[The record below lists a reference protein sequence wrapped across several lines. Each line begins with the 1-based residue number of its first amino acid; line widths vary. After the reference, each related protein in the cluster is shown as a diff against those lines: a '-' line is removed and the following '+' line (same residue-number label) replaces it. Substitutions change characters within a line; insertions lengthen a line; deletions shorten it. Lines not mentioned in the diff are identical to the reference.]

1 MHLLIAF
8 PAGYCIL
15 LSPSLST
22 ISLTLC
28 TPRPPTRV
36 GGSSELIREELY
48 SIGNRFTVNCPGDF
62 LQFCLSTHC
71 REIHTS
77 TYVGN
82 MSSLSDQFKFICFAA
97 DARVVNITYILPEY
111 QPIRLVRPQI
121 KHLRPQPLDEVVIP
135 CEATGYPL
143 PNVTFWKWDTLQEE
157 FILLPREKQN
167 FRIHSPSNISYVIP
181 KYYPFLDHP
190 GRYLCRAEN
199 VWGQRNVTVYVH
211 EEQEAEPDGCGATSA
226 PSVTPPTSVRN
237 GKLHCLSQVSYVLVS
252 HTHTHTHART
262 HTRMHTHGSHVI

>member
-1 MHLLIAF
+1 MTVAPAYCSHCWLLH
-8 PAGYCIL
+8 
-15 LSPSLST
+15 
-22 ISLTLC
+22 LTLSIVVPSC
-28 TPRPPTRV
+28 YALPTHPTRA

-48 SIGNRFTVNCPGDF
+48 SIGNRFTVNCPGDL

-77 TYVGN
+77 TFVGI
-82 MSSLSDQFKFICFAA
+82 MSSPGDQFKFICFAA

-121 KHLRPQPLDEVVIP
+121 THLWPQVLDEVVIP

-143 PNVTFWKWDTLQEE
+143 PNVTFWKWDTLEKE
-157 FILLPREKQN
+157 FILLPRNKQH
-167 FRIHSPSNISYVIP
+167 RIHSPSNVSYVIP
-181 KYYPFLDHP
+181 KYYPLLGHA

-199 VWGQRNVTVYVH
+199 VWEQRNVTVYVN
-211 EEQEAEPDGCGATSA
+211 EEQEAEPDGCGAAPA

-252 HTHTHTHART
+252 RTHTHTHTHTHA
-262 HTRMHTHGSHVI
+262 HTHGSHVI